1 MKEAFAVA
9 ASAIAIL
16 SVTPYIID
24 TIKGKTR
31 PNIVSWFT
39 WSLLTG
45 IAMAAAFA
53 AHEPRTALLLLGE
66 TIGTFLVGALGL
78 KYGYAKLSLFDGLC
92 QIGAIAGLI
101 FWLVFN
107 SPTIATVSMIG
118 IDIFAA
124 LPTFRHSWTEP
135 QEETWQTY
143 ALGVLATVLTVAS
156 LTHYSINS
164 AVFPVYLL
172 LGNGGL
178 MVTVIYRRVRKGMT
192 LAR

>member
-1 MKEAFAVA
+1 MKEVFAITASVIIVFSVA
-9 ASAIAIL
+9 
-16 SVTPYIID
+16 PYIID
-24 TIKGKTR
+24 TIRGKTR
-31 PNIVSWFT
+31 PNIISWFT

-66 TIGTFLVGALGL
+66 TTGTLLVAVAGI

-92 QIGAIAGLI
+92 QAGAITGLI
-101 FWLVFN
+101 LWLIFN
-107 SPTIATVSMIG
+107 SPTVATIAVITV
-118 IDIFAA
+118 DVLAA
-124 LPTFRHSWTEP
+124 LPTLKHSWVDP

-143 ALGVLATVLTVAS
+143 MLVVIASVLTIIS
-156 LTHYSINS
+156 LPHYSINS
-164 AVFPVYLL
+164 ATFPFYYL

-178 MVTVIYRRVRKGMT
+178 MAIVVYRRLQKGLA